1 MQISNLDSIK
11 TFPYEER
18 DKNVFF
24 KSKEFKTRIIS
35 LLPGEKIPE
44 CEMSSYVIF
53 IVLNGEAE
61 ITVNKEKAN
70 LVKNQCLITE
80 PSKIS
85 MQSINGARIVGIQIV
100 KNLQVKS

>member
-1 MQISNLDSIK
+1 MQIFNLDSIK

-24 KSKEFKTRIIS
+24 KSKEFKTRIIF
-35 LLPGEKIPE
+35 LLPGERIPE
-44 CEMSSYVIF
+44 CEMDSYVIF
-53 IVLNGEAE
+53 IVLEGEVN
-61 ITVNKEKAN
+61 IKVNKDEAK
-70 LVKNQCLITE
+70 LVKNQCLIIE

-100 KNLQVKS
+100 KNL

>member
-1 MQISNLDSIK
+1 MQIFNLDSIK

-44 CEMSSYVIF
+44 CEMASYVIF
-53 IVLNGEAE
+53 IVLEGEVNVK
-61 ITVNKEKAN
+61 VNKGKAN

-80 PSKIS
+80 PSLIS
-85 MQSINGARIVGIQIV
+85 MQSIKGARILGIQIV
-100 KNLQVKS
+100 KNL

>member
-1 MQISNLDSIK
+1 MQIFNLDSIK
-11 TFPYEER
+11 TYPYEER

-24 KSKEFKTRIIS
+24 KSREFKTRIIS

-44 CEMSSYVIF
+44 CEMASYVIF
-53 IVLNGEAE
+53 IIIDGE
-61 ITVNKEKAN
+61 VNVKVNEDETI

-85 MQSINGARIVGIQIV
+85 MQSVNGARIVGIQIV
-100 KNLQVKS
+100 KNL